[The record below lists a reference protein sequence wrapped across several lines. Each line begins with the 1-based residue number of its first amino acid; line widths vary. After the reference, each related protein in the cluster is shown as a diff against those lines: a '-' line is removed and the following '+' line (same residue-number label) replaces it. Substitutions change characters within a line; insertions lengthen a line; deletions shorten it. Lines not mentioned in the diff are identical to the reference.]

1 MQNLIAM
8 AKKKKAGFTLIELMI
23 VVAIIGILAAL
34 AIPAFIGYVR
44 RSKTAEAGSNLR
56 NLFQQSA
63 AYYNNEMWD
72 MRGVVRGSAAAA
84 SSCTVAPAVT
94 TNAIAGPAGAGKTQ
108 VDFSME
114 AESFRD
120 IGFTI
125 ADPIYYQYSI
135 TGSTDSCGH
144 VGGEDLY
151 SFQAQGNL
159 DGDAILS
166 LFELA
171 AGSSQDNELMRA
183 PGLFIQDELE

>member
-56 NLFQQSA
+56 NMFQQSA

-84 SSCTVAPAVT
+84 SSCTVAPAMT